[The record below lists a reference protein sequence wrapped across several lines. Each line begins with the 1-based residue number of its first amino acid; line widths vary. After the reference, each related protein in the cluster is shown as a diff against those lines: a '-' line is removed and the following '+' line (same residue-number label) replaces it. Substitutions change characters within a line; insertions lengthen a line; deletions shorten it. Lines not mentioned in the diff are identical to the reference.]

1 MTHPTPFGLHRRS
14 LLKTSAAL
22 GAASLLPGL
31 PGLAAAQGGAKKFA
45 GVTLNVSTFSA
56 TYPKLLQQWL
66 PEFEALT
73 GAKVNFDAP
82 SFPVY
87 NQRVD
92 LELSTRGSAYD
103 VVNVTFI
110 YSSRWINSGWLT
122 PLDDYIRNPNLT
134 SADWDLNDFLP
145 GARAPETGKDG
156 KLYGI
161 PWTAEALLTASSR
174 FDLLEKAGLAFPD
187 TTDDLV
193 KVLRAVHKKERVAG
207 FVADNHYGWTFVPY
221 LHAFGGDV
229 FRKAPD
235 DLFPTLDTPEAIAAG
250 EYYANLLREFGPDGA
265 ITYQPD
271 QVTQALK
278 LGRVN
283 FTDAGQLHLAQL
295 GDPATS
301 KTLKTVRFGQVPK
314 GPAGRFPGTAV
325 HGLGIPAGSK
335 NKEAAWAFI
344 QWALSKQTTRKA
356 VAAGYGSP
364 ARRSDIDSAEFRQK
378 QVINGSDL
386 AKLSLDAIELA
397 SKTGH
402 MKYRTVSVYPQI
414 DQQLNKAIELI
425 ASGQLSAKQAF
436 QQAQANSIAEL
447 KRAGQKL

>member
-1 MTHPTPFGLHRRS
+1 MTQRRH
-14 LLKTSAAL
+14 LLQAASAL
-22 GAASLLPGL
+22 GASALLPGF
-31 PGLAAAQGGAKKFA
+31 AHAQSGAKKFQ

-56 TYPKLLQQWL
+56 AYPKLLQQYL

-73 GAKVNFDAP
+73 GAKVNYDAP

-87 NQRVD
+87 NQRAD
-92 LELSTRGSAYD
+92 LELSTKGSAYD

-122 PLDDYIRNPNLT
+122 PLDDFIRNPNLT
-134 SADWDLNDFLP
+134 PADWDVNDFLP
-145 GARAPETGKDG
+145 GARAPETGRDG

-161 PWTAEALLTASSR
+161 PWTAEALLSASSR
-174 FDLLEKAGLAFPD
+174 FDLVQQAGLAYPE

-193 KVLRAVHKKERVAG
+193 KVLRAVNKKERVAG
-207 FVADNHYGWTFVPY
+207 FVSDSHYGWTFVPY

-235 DLFPTLDTPEAIAAG
+235 DLYPTLDTPEAIAAA
-250 EYYANLLREFGPDGA
+250 EYYASLLREFGPDGA
-265 ITYQPD
+265 ITYTPD

-295 GDPATS
+295 GDAATS
-301 KTLKTVRFGQVPK
+301 KTIKTLKFGQVPK

-325 HGLGIPAGSK
+325 HGLGIPVGSK

-356 VAAGYGSP
+356 VLAGYGSP
-364 ARRSDIDSAEFRQK
+364 ARRSDIDSQEFRAK
-378 QVINGSDL
+378 QVINGNDL
-386 AKLSLDAIELA
+386 AQLALDSIEQA
-397 SKTGH
+397 SRTGH
-402 MKYRTVSVYPQI
+402 MKYRTVSVYPQV
-414 DQQLNKAIELI
+414 DQQLNKAIALI
-425 ASGQLSAKQAF
+425 ASGQASAKQAL
-436 QQAQANSIAEL
+436 QQAQAQSITEL
-447 KRAGQKL
+447 KRAGQSL

>member
-1 MTHPTPFGLHRRS
+1 MTQRRQ
-14 LLKTSAAL
+14 LLAA
-22 GAASLLPGL
+22 GAAFGAGALLPTIG
-31 PGLAAAQGGAKKFA
+31 AAQGGAKKFA
-45 GVTLNVSTFSA
+45 GVNLNVSTFSA
-56 TYPKLLQQWL
+56 AYPRFLQQAL

-73 GAKVNFDAP
+73 GAKVNFDTP

-87 NQRVD
+87 NQRAD
-92 LELSTRGSAYD
+92 LELSTRGAAYD

-134 SADWDLNDFLP
+134 PSDWDINDFLP
-145 GARAPETGKDG
+145 GARAPETGRDG

-161 PWTAEALLTASSR
+161 PWTAEALLSASSR
-174 FDLLEKAGLAFPD
+174 FDLVQAAGLPYPD

-193 KVLRAVHKKERVAG
+193 KVLRAVNKKDRVAG

-235 DLFPTLDTPEAIAAG
+235 DLFPTLDSPEAIAAAD
-250 EYYANLLREFGPDGA
+250 YYANLLREFGPDGA
-265 ITYQPD
+265 VTYTPD
-271 QVTQALK
+271 QVLQSLK
-278 LGRVN
+278 QGRVN
-283 FTDAGQLHLAQL
+283 FTDQGQLYLAQL
-295 GDPATS
+295 GDAATS
-301 KTLKTVRFGQVPK
+301 RTVKTVKFGLVPK

-356 VAAGYGSP
+356 VLAGYGSP
-364 ARRSDIDSAEFRQK
+364 ARRSDVDSTDFRSR
-378 QVINGSDL
+378 QVINGTDL
-386 AKLSLDAIELA
+386 AKLALDSIELA
-397 SKTGH
+397 AKTGH
-402 MKYRTVSVYPQI
+402 MKYRTVSVYPQV
-414 DQQLNKAIELI
+414 DQQLNKAIELVVTK
-425 ASGQLSAKQAF
+425 QLSARQAM
-436 QQAQANSIAEL
+436 QQAQAASIAEL
-447 KRAGQKL
+447 KRAGVAL

>member
-1 MTHPTPFGLHRRS
+1 MNSHESGSSGLQRRQ
-14 LLKTSAAL
+14 LLAA
-22 GAASLLPGL
+22 GAAFGAGALLPGRA
-31 PGLAAAQGGAKKFA
+31 PAQGGAKKYQ

-56 TYPKLLQQWL
+56 AYPKLLQQWL

-73 GAKVNFDAP
+73 GARVNFDAP
-82 SFPVY
+82 GFPVY
-87 NQRVD
+87 NQRAD
-92 LELSTRGSAYD
+92 LELSTKGSAYD

-122 PLDDYIRNPNLT
+122 PLDEFIANRNLT
-134 SADWDLNDFLP
+134 PADWDIEDFLP
-145 GARAPETGKDG
+145 GARAPETGRDG

-161 PWTAEALLTASSR
+161 PWTAEALLSVSSR
-174 FDLLEKAGLAFPD
+174 FDLVQQAGLPYPD

-193 KVLRAVHKKERVAG
+193 KVLRAVNRKERVAG
-207 FVADNHYGWTFVPY
+207 FVSDSHYGWTFVPY

-235 DLFPTLDTPEAIAAG
+235 DLFPTLDTPEAIAAA
-250 EYYANLLREFGPDGA
+250 EYYANLIKAFGPDGA

-283 FTDAGQLHLAQL
+283 FSDAGQLHLAQL
-295 GDPATS
+295 GDAATS
-301 KTLKTVRFGQVPK
+301 RTIKTLKFGQVPR

-325 HGLGIPAGSK
+325 HGLGIPTGSK

-344 QWALSKQTTRKA
+344 QWALSKQTTRRA

-364 ARRSDIDSAEFRQK
+364 ARRSDIDSKVYRDK
-378 QVINGSDL
+378 QLINGNDL
-386 AKLSLDAIELA
+386 AQLALDAIDQA
-397 SKTGH
+397 AKTGH
-402 MKYRTVSVYPQI
+402 MKYRTVAVYPQV
-414 DQQLNKAIELI
+414 DQQLNKAIALI
-425 ASGQLSAKQAF
+425 ASGQASAKQAL
-436 QQAQANSIAEL
+436 QQAQAQSIAAL
-447 KRAGQKL
+447 QRAGLSV

>member
-1 MTHPTPFGLHRRS
+1 MTHPDFQRRR
-14 LLKTSAAL
+14 LLQTSAAL
-22 GAASLLPGL
+22 GASALLPHIAG
-31 PGLAAAQGGAKKFA
+31 AQGSAKKFA

-56 TYPKLLQQWL
+56 AYPKLLQQWL

-87 NQRVD
+87 NQRAD
-92 LELSTRGSAYD
+92 LELSTKGSAYD

-134 SADWDLNDFLP
+134 PADWDINDFLP
-145 GARAPETGKDG
+145 GARAPETGRDG
-156 KLYGI
+156 RLYGV

-174 FDLLEKAGLAFPD
+174 FDLVEKAGLAFPD

-193 KVLRAVHKKERVAG
+193 KVLRAVNKKERVAG

-221 LHAFGGDV
+221 LQAFGGDV

-250 EYYANLLREFGPDGA
+250 EYYANLLKEFGPDGA

-283 FTDAGQLHLAQL
+283 FTDAGQLYLTQL

-301 KTLKTVRFGQVPK
+301 KTVKTVKFGLVPK

-335 NKEAAWAFI
+335 QKEAAWAFI
-344 QWALSKQTTRKA
+344 QWALSKQITSRA

-364 ARRSDIDSAEFRQK
+364 ARRSNIDSPEFRRK

-386 AKLSLDAIELA
+386 AKLSLDSIELA
-397 SKTGH
+397 AKSGH
-402 MKYRTVSVYPQI
+402 MKYRTVSVYPQV
-414 DQQLNKAIELI
+414 DQQINKAIELI

-436 QQAQANSIAEL
+436 QQAQANTIAEL
-447 KRAGQKL
+447 KRGGAKL

>member
-1 MTHPTPFGLHRRS
+1 MTQRRH
-14 LLKTSAAL
+14 LLQAASAL
-22 GAASLLPGL
+22 GASALLPGF
-31 PGLAAAQGGAKKFA
+31 AHAQSGAKKFQ

-56 TYPKLLQQWL
+56 AYPKLLQQYL

-73 GAKVNFDAP
+73 GAKVNYDAP

-87 NQRVD
+87 NQRAD
-92 LELSTRGSAYD
+92 LELSTKGSAYD

-122 PLDDYIRNPNLT
+122 PLDDFIKNPNLT
-134 SADWDLNDFLP
+134 PTDWDVNDFLP
-145 GARAPETGKDG
+145 GARAPETGRDG

-161 PWTAEALLTASSR
+161 PWTAEALLSASSR
-174 FDLLEKAGLAFPD
+174 FDLVQQAGLAYPD

-193 KVLRAVHKKERVAG
+193 KVLRAVNKKERVAG
-207 FVADNHYGWTFVPY
+207 FVSDSHYGWTFVPY

-235 DLFPTLDTPEAIAAG
+235 DLYPTLDTPEAIAAA
-250 EYYANLLREFGPDGA
+250 EYYASLLREFGPDGA
-265 ITYQPD
+265 ITYTPD

-295 GDPATS
+295 GDAATS
-301 KTLKTVRFGQVPK
+301 KTIKTLKFGQVPK

-325 HGLGIPAGSK
+325 HGLGIPVGSK

-356 VAAGYGSP
+356 VLAGYGSP
-364 ARRSDIDSAEFRQK
+364 ARRSDIDSQEFRAK
-378 QVINGSDL
+378 QVINGNDL
-386 AKLSLDAIELA
+386 AQLALDSIEQA
-397 SKTGH
+397 SRTGH
-402 MKYRTVSVYPQI
+402 MKYRTVSVYPQV
-414 DQQLNKAIELI
+414 DQQLNKAIALI
-425 ASGQLSAKQAF
+425 ASGQASARQAL
-436 QQAQANSIAEL
+436 QQAQAQSITEL
-447 KRAGQKL
+447 KRAGQNL

>member
-1 MTHPTPFGLHRRS
+1 MSRHPSHDAQRRK
-14 LLKTSAAL
+14 LLTAGAAL
-22 GAASLLPGL
+22 GAGALLPGRA
-31 PGLAAAQGGAKKFA
+31 PAQGGAKKYQ

-56 TYPKLLQQWL
+56 AYPKLLQQWL

-92 LELSTRGSAYD
+92 LELSTKGSAYD

-122 PLDDYIRNPNLT
+122 PLDDYLANRSLT
-134 SADWDLNDFLP
+134 PADFDIDDFLP
-145 GARAPETGKDG
+145 GARAPETGRDG

-161 PWTAEALLTASSR
+161 PWTAEALLSVSSR
-174 FDLLEKAGLAFPD
+174 FDLVQQAGLAYPD

-193 KVLRAVHKKERVAG
+193 KVLRAVNRKERVAG
-207 FVADNHYGWTFVPY
+207 FVSDSHYGWTFVPY

-235 DLFPTLDTPEAIAAG
+235 DLFPTLDTPEAVAAA
-250 EYYANLLREFGPDGA
+250 EYYANLIKEFGPDGA

-278 LGRVN
+278 QGRVN
-283 FTDAGQLHLAQL
+283 FSDAGQLHLAQL

-301 KTLKTVRFGQVPK
+301 KTLKTLKFGQVPK

-325 HGLGIPAGSK
+325 HGLGIPVGSK

-344 QWALSKQTTRKA
+344 QWALSRQTTGKA

-364 ARRSDIDSAEFRQK
+364 ARRSDIDSPLYRSK

-386 AKLSLDAIELA
+386 AQLALDSIEQA

-402 MKYRTVSVYPQI
+402 MKYRTVAVYPQV
-414 DQQLNKAIELI
+414 DQQLNKAIALI
-425 ASGQLSAKQAF
+425 ASGQATAKQAL
-436 QQAQANSIAEL
+436 QQAQAQSIAAL
-447 KRAGQKL
+447 QRSGLSL

>member
-1 MTHPTPFGLHRRS
+1 MNDFNNARRG
-14 LLKTSAAL
+14 LLKAGAAL
-22 GAASLLPGL
+22 GAGALL
-31 PGLAAAQGGAKKFA
+31 PGLAAAQGGAKKFD

-56 TYPKLLQQWL
+56 AYPKLLQQWL

-92 LELSTRGSAYD
+92 LELSTKGAAYD

-122 PLDDYIRNPNLT
+122 PLDDYIKNPNLT
-134 SADWDLNDFLP
+134 PADFDLADFLP

-156 KLYGI
+156 KLYGV

-174 FDLLEKAGLAFPD
+174 FDLVQKAGLAFPD

-193 KVLRAVHKKERVAG
+193 KVLRAVNKKERVAG

-250 EYYANLLREFGPDGA
+250 EYYANLLKEFGPDGA
-265 ITYQPD
+265 VTYQPD

-301 KTLKTVRFGQVPK
+301 KTIQTVKFGLIPK

-335 NKEAAWAFI
+335 KKEAAWAFI
-344 QWALSKQTTRKA
+344 QWALSKQTTRRA

-364 ARRSDIDSAEFRQK
+364 ARRSDIDSTEFRQK

-386 AKLSLDAIELA
+386 AKLSLDSIELA

-402 MKYRTVSVYPQI
+402 MKYRTVSVYPQV

-425 ASGQLSAKQAF
+425 ATGQLSAKQAF
-436 QQAQANSIAEL
+436 QQAQAQSIAEL
-447 KRAGQKL
+447 KRAGLNL

>member
-1 MTHPTPFGLHRRS
+1 MTQRRH
-14 LLKTSAAL
+14 LLQAATAL
-22 GAASLLPGL
+22 GASALLPGF
-31 PGLAAAQGGAKKFA
+31 AHAQSGAKKFQ

-56 TYPKLLQQWL
+56 AYPKLLQQYL

-73 GAKVNFDAP
+73 GAKVNYDTP

-87 NQRVD
+87 NQRAD
-92 LELSTRGSAYD
+92 LELSTKGSAYD

-122 PLDDYIRNPNLT
+122 PLDDFIKNPNLT
-134 SADWDLNDFLP
+134 PADWDVNDFLP
-145 GARAPETGKDG
+145 GARAPETGRDG

-161 PWTAEALLTASSR
+161 PWTAEALLSASSR
-174 FDLLEKAGLAFPD
+174 FDLVQQAGLAYPD

-193 KVLRAVHKKERVAG
+193 KVLRAVNKKERVAG
-207 FVADNHYGWTFVPY
+207 FVSDSHYGWTFVPY

-235 DLFPTLDTPEAIAAG
+235 DLYPTLDTPEAVAAA
-250 EYYANLLREFGPDGA
+250 EYYASLLREFGPDGA
-265 ITYQPD
+265 ITYTPD

-295 GDPATS
+295 GDAATS
-301 KTLKTVRFGQVPK
+301 KTIKTLKFGQVPK

-325 HGLGIPAGSK
+325 HGLGIPVGSK
-335 NKEAAWAFI
+335 HKEAAWAFI

-356 VAAGYGSP
+356 VLAGYGSP
-364 ARRSDIDSAEFRQK
+364 ARRSDIDSQEFRAK
-378 QVINGSDL
+378 QVINGNDL
-386 AKLSLDAIELA
+386 AQLALDSIEQA
-397 SKTGH
+397 SRTGH
-402 MKYRTVSVYPQI
+402 MKYRTVSVYPQV
-414 DQQLNKAIELI
+414 DQQLNKAIALI
-425 ASGQLSAKQAF
+425 ASGQASAKQAL
-436 QQAQANSIAEL
+436 QQAQAQSITEL
-447 KRAGQKL
+447 KRAGLSL

>member
-1 MTHPTPFGLHRRS
+1 MTHPPHPDFQRRR
-14 LLKTSAAL
+14 LLQASAAL
-22 GAASLLPGL
+22 GAGALLPS
-31 PGLAAAQGGAKKFA
+31 LAAAQGAAKKFS

-56 TYPKLLQQWL
+56 AYPKLLQQWL

-87 NQRVD
+87 NQRAD
-92 LELSTRGSAYD
+92 LELSTKGSAYD

-122 PLDDYIRNPNLT
+122 PLDDYIKNPNLT
-134 SADWDLNDFLP
+134 PADWDINDFLP

-156 KLYGI
+156 KLYGV

-174 FDLLEKAGLAFPD
+174 FDLVEKAGLAFPD

-193 KVLRAVHKKERVAG
+193 KVLRAVNKKERVAG

-250 EYYANLLREFGPDGA
+250 EYYANLLKEFGPDGA

-301 KTLKTVRFGQVPK
+301 KTIKTVKFGLVPK

-335 NKEAAWAFI
+335 QKEAAWAFI
-344 QWALSKQTTRKA
+344 QWALSKQTTSRA

-364 ARRSDIDSAEFRQK
+364 ARRSDIDSEEFRKK
-378 QVINGSDL
+378 QIINGSNL
-386 AKLSLDAIELA
+386 AQLSLDSIELA
-397 SKTGH
+397 AKSGH
-402 MKYRTVSVYPQI
+402 MKYRTVSVYPQV

-436 QQAQANSIAEL
+436 QQAQANTIAEL
-447 KRAGQKL
+447 KRAGAKL

>member
-1 MTHPTPFGLHRRS
+1 MTDRRQ
-14 LLKTSAAL
+14 LLRGTAAL
-22 GAASLLPGL
+22 GAAALFPGL
-31 PGLAAAQGGAKKFA
+31 SGLASAQGGAKKFA

-56 TYPKLLQQWL
+56 AYPKLLQQWL

-73 GAKVNFDAP
+73 GARVNFDAP

-87 NQRVD
+87 NQRAD
-92 LELSTRGSAYD
+92 LELSTRGAAFD

-110 YSSRWINSGWLT
+110 YSSRWIESGWLT
-122 PLDDYIRNPNLT
+122 PLDDFVRNPNLT
-134 SADWDLNDFLP
+134 APDFDLNDFLP
-145 GARAPETGKDG
+145 AARAPETGRDG
-156 KLYGI
+156 RLYGV

-174 FDLLEKAGLAFPD
+174 FDLVQQAGLQFPD

-193 KVLRAVHKKERVAG
+193 KVLRAVHKKDRVAG

-221 LHAFGGDV
+221 LQAFGGDV
-229 FRKAPD
+229 FRKAPH
-235 DLFPTLDTPEAIAAG
+235 DLYPTLDTPEAVAAA
-250 EYYANLLREFGPDGA
+250 EYYASLLREFGPDGA
-265 ITYQPD
+265 VTYQPD

-301 KTLKTVRFGQVPK
+301 KTIRTVKFGLVPK

-335 NKEAAWAFI
+335 QKEAAWAFI
-344 QWALSKQTTRKA
+344 QWALSKQTTQKA
-356 VAAGYGSP
+356 VLAGYGSP
-364 ARRSDIDSAEFRQK
+364 ARRSALDSKEFRAK
-378 QVINGSDL
+378 QVINGTDL
-386 AKLSLDAIELA
+386 AQLSIDTLELA
-397 SKTGH
+397 AKTGH
-402 MKYRTVSVYPQI
+402 MKYRTVSVYPQV

-425 ASGQLSAKQAF
+425 ATRQASAKQAL
-436 QQAQANSIAEL
+436 QQAQAASIAEL
-447 KRAGQKL
+447 KRAGLNL

>member
-1 MTHPTPFGLHRRS
+1 MTQRRQ
-14 LLKTSAAL
+14 LLAA
-22 GAASLLPGL
+22 GAAFGAGALLPTIG
-31 PGLAAAQGGAKKFA
+31 AAPGGAKKFA
-45 GVTLNVSTFSA
+45 GVNLNVSTFSA
-56 TYPKLLQQWL
+56 AYPRFLQQAL

-73 GAKVNFDAP
+73 GAKVNFDTP

-87 NQRVD
+87 NQRAD
-92 LELSTRGSAYD
+92 LELSTRGAAYD

-134 SADWDLNDFLP
+134 PSDWDINDFLP
-145 GARAPETGKDG
+145 GARAPETGRDG

-161 PWTAEALLTASSR
+161 PWTAEALLSASSR
-174 FDLLEKAGLAFPD
+174 FDLVQAAGLPYPD

-193 KVLRAVHKKERVAG
+193 KVLRAVNKKDRVAG

-235 DLFPTLDTPEAIAAG
+235 DLFPTLDSPEAIAAAD
-250 EYYANLLREFGPDGA
+250 YYANLLREFGPDGA
-265 ITYQPD
+265 VTYTPD
-271 QVTQALK
+271 QVLQSLK
-278 LGRVN
+278 QGRVN
-283 FTDAGQLHLAQL
+283 FTDQGQLYLAQL
-295 GDPATS
+295 GDAATS
-301 KTLKTVRFGQVPK
+301 RTVKTVKFGLVPK

-356 VAAGYGSP
+356 VLAGYGSP
-364 ARRSDIDSAEFRQK
+364 ARRSDVDSTDFRSR
-378 QVINGSDL
+378 QVINGTDL
-386 AKLSLDAIELA
+386 AKLALDSIELA
-397 SKTGH
+397 AKTGH
-402 MKYRTVSVYPQI
+402 MKYRTVSVYPQV
-414 DQQLNKAIELI
+414 DQQLNKAIELVVTK
-425 ASGQLSAKQAF
+425 QLSARQAM
-436 QQAQANSIAEL
+436 QQAQAASIAEL
-447 KRAGQKL
+447 KRAGVAL

>member
-1 MTHPTPFGLHRRS
+1 MTQRRH
-14 LLKTSAAL
+14 LLQAATAL
-22 GAASLLPGL
+22 GASALLPGF
-31 PGLAAAQGGAKKFA
+31 AHAQSGAKKFQ

-56 TYPKLLQQWL
+56 AYPKLLQQYL

-73 GAKVNFDAP
+73 GAKVNYDTP

-87 NQRVD
+87 NQRAD
-92 LELSTRGSAYD
+92 LELSTKGSAYD

-122 PLDDYIRNPNLT
+122 PLDDFIKNPNLT
-134 SADWDLNDFLP
+134 PADWDVNDFLP

-161 PWTAEALLTASSR
+161 PWTAEALLSASSR
-174 FDLLEKAGLAFPD
+174 FDLVQQAGLAYPD

-193 KVLRAVHKKERVAG
+193 KVLRAVNKKERVAG
-207 FVADNHYGWTFVPY
+207 FVSDSHYGWTFVPY

-235 DLFPTLDTPEAIAAG
+235 DLYPTLDTPEAVAAA
-250 EYYANLLREFGPDGA
+250 EYYASLLREFGPDGA
-265 ITYQPD
+265 ITYTPD

-295 GDPATS
+295 GDAATS
-301 KTLKTVRFGQVPK
+301 KTIKTLKFGQVPK

-325 HGLGIPAGSK
+325 HGLGIPVGSK

-356 VAAGYGSP
+356 VLAGYGSP
-364 ARRSDIDSAEFRQK
+364 ARRSDIDSQDFRAK
-378 QVINGSDL
+378 QVINGNDL
-386 AKLSLDAIELA
+386 AQLALDSIEQA
-397 SKTGH
+397 SRTGH
-402 MKYRTVSVYPQI
+402 MKYRTVSVYPQV
-414 DQQLNKAIELI
+414 DQQLNKAIALI
-425 ASGQLSAKQAF
+425 ASGQASARQAL
-436 QQAQANSIAEL
+436 QQAQAQSITEL
-447 KRAGQKL
+447 KRAGLSL

>member
-1 MTHPTPFGLHRRS
+1 MTQRRH
-14 LLKTSAAL
+14 LLQAASAL
-22 GAASLLPGL
+22 GATALLPSF
-31 PGLAAAQGGAKKFA
+31 AHAQSSAKKLQ

-56 TYPKLLQQWL
+56 AYPKLLQQYL

-87 NQRVD
+87 NQRAD
-92 LELSTRGSAYD
+92 LELSTKGAAYD

-122 PLDDYIRNPNLT
+122 PLDDFIRNPNLT
-134 SADWDLNDFLP
+134 PADWDLNDFLP
-145 GARAPETGKDG
+145 GARAPETGRDG

-161 PWTAEALLTASSR
+161 PWTAEALLSASSR
-174 FDLLEKAGLAFPD
+174 FDLAQQAGLAYPD

-193 KVLRAVHKKERVAG
+193 KVLRAVNKKERVAG
-207 FVADNHYGWTFVPY
+207 FVSDSHYGWTFVPY

-235 DLFPTLDTPEAIAAG
+235 DLYPTLDTPEAIAAA
-250 EYYANLLREFGPDGA
+250 EYYAGLLREFGPDGA
-265 ITYQPD
+265 ITYTPD

-283 FTDAGQLHLAQL
+283 FTDAGQLHLSQL

-301 KTLKTVRFGQVPK
+301 KTLKTLKFGQVPR

-325 HGLGIPAGSK
+325 HGLGIPVGSK

-356 VAAGYGSP
+356 VLAGYGSP
-364 ARRSDIDSAEFRQK
+364 ARRSDIDSREFRAK
-378 QVINGSDL
+378 QVINGNDVAQL
-386 AKLSLDAIELA
+386 ALDSIEQA
-397 SKTGH
+397 AKTGH
-402 MKYRTVSVYPQI
+402 MKYRTVSVYPQV
-414 DQQLNKAIELI
+414 DQQLNKAIALI
-425 ASGQLSAKQAF
+425 VSGQASAKQAL
-436 QQAQANSIAEL
+436 QQAQAQSITEL
-447 KRAGQKL
+447 KRAGQNL

>member
-1 MTHPTPFGLHRRS
+1 MTQRRQ
-14 LLKTSAAL
+14 LLAA
-22 GAASLLPGL
+22 GAAFGAGALLPTIG
-31 PGLAAAQGGAKKFA
+31 AAQGGAKKFA
-45 GVTLNVSTFSA
+45 GVNLNVSTFSA
-56 TYPKLLQQWL
+56 AYPRFLQQAL

-73 GAKVNFDAP
+73 GAKVNFDTP

-87 NQRVD
+87 NQRAD
-92 LELSTRGSAYD
+92 LELSTRGAAYD

-134 SADWDLNDFLP
+134 PSDWDINDFLP
-145 GARAPETGKDG
+145 GARAPETGRDG

-161 PWTAEALLTASSR
+161 PWTAEALLSASSR
-174 FDLLEKAGLAFPD
+174 FDLVQAAGLPYPD

-193 KVLRAVHKKERVAG
+193 KVLRAVNKKDRVAG

-235 DLFPTLDTPEAIAAG
+235 DLFPTLDSPEAIAAAD
-250 EYYANLLREFGPDGA
+250 YYANLLREFGPDGA
-265 ITYQPD
+265 VTYTPD
-271 QVTQALK
+271 QVLQSLK
-278 LGRVN
+278 QGRVN
-283 FTDAGQLHLAQL
+283 FTDQGQLYLAQL
-295 GDPATS
+295 GDAATS
-301 KTLKTVRFGQVPK
+301 RTVKTVKFGLVPK

-356 VAAGYGSP
+356 VLAGYGSP
-364 ARRSDIDSAEFRQK
+364 ARRSDVDSTDFRSR
-378 QVINGSDL
+378 QVINGTDL
-386 AKLSLDAIELA
+386 AKLALDSIELA
-397 SKTGH
+397 AKTGH
-402 MKYRTVSVYPQI
+402 MKYRTPS
-414 DQQLNKAIELI
+414 
-425 ASGQLSAKQAF
+425 
-436 QQAQANSIAEL
+436 
-447 KRAGQKL
+447 

>member
-1 MTHPTPFGLHRRS
+1 MTHASHPDSRRRGLLKAGAAFGAGS
-14 LLKTSAAL
+14 LLS
-22 GAASLLPGL
+22 GL
-31 PGLAAAQGGAKKFA
+31 VAAQGGTKKFA
-45 GVTLNVSTFSA
+45 GITLNVSTFSA
-56 TYPKLLQQWL
+56 AYPKLLQQWL

-87 NQRVD
+87 NQRAD
-92 LELSTRGSAYD
+92 LELSTKGAAYD

-122 PLDDYIRNPNLT
+122 PLDDYLKNPNLT
-134 SADWDLNDFLP
+134 PADFDINDFLP

-161 PWTAEALLTASSR
+161 PWTAEALLSASSR
-174 FDLLEKAGLAFPD
+174 FDLVEKAGLAFPE

-193 KVLRAVHKKERVAG
+193 KVLRAVNKKERVAG

-235 DLFPTLDTPEAIAAG
+235 DLYPTLDTPEAIAAG
-250 EYYANLLREFGPDGA
+250 EYYASLLKEFGPDGA
-265 ITYQPD
+265 VTYQPD

-301 KTLKTVRFGQVPK
+301 KTLKTLKFGLIPK
-314 GPAGRFPGTAV
+314 GPKGRFPGTAV
-325 HGLGIPAGSK
+325 HALGIPAGSK
-335 NKEAAWAFI
+335 QKEAAWAFI

-356 VAAGYGSP
+356 VVAGYGSP
-364 ARRSDIDSAEFRQK
+364 ARRSDIDSAEFRSK
-378 QVINGSDL
+378 QVINGNDL
-386 AKLSLDAIELA
+386 AKLSLDSIELA
-397 SKTGH
+397 AKTGH
-402 MKYRTVSVYPQI
+402 MKYRTVSVYPQV

-425 ASGQLSAKQAF
+425 VTGQLSAKQAF
-436 QQAQANSIAEL
+436 QQAQAQSIAEL
-447 KRAGQKL
+447 KRAGLNL